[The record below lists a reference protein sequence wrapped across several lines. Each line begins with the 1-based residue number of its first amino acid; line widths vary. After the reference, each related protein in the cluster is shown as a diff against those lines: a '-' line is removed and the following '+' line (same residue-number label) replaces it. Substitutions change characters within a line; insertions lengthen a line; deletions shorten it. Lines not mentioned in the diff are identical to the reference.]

1 MDVKVTELDVLVRL
15 KLSLPFPDV
24 VVEMQVLW
32 RVVEFDPVSLEYLC
46 LRGFPSQK

>member
-1 MDVKVTELDVLVRL
+1 MDVKVTEVDVLVRL

-32 RVVEFDPVSLEYLC
+32 RVVEFDPLENLC